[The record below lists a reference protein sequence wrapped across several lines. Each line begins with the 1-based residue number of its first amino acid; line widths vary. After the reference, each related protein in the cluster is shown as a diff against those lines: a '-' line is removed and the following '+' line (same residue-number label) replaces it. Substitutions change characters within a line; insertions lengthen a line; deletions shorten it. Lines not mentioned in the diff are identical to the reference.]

1 LLPLAG
7 HFTQVPSAGH
17 DECYGDFSPTIIDLL
32 ANIDPFK
39 LLSMRRSLSLMLS
52 FGVLAC
58 STAVQNM
65 QAQSTDPNDLQA
77 AVVITKLAQPNYPPL
92 ALEARIQGDVQ
103 IAVGVRRDGT
113 VESASVASGHP
124 ILGRAALQSAQNSE
138 YECRRCSEAVTSYSL
153 VYTFRL
159 EVSSPGQSRAIPIT
173 QVGNH
178 VTVIGEPPT
187 TTVTNSDPPSSF
199 RVRSAKCLYL
209 WKCGLR

>member
-1 LLPLAG
+1 
-7 HFTQVPSAGH
+7 
-17 DECYGDFSPTIIDLL
+17 
-32 ANIDPFK
+32 
-39 LLSMRRSLSLMLS
+39 MRRSLSLMLS

-58 STAVQNM
+58 STSVQSM

-77 AVVITKLAQPNYPPL
+77 AVVITKLAEPSYPPL
-92 ALEARIQGDVQ
+92 ALQARIQGDVQ

-138 YECRRCSEAVTSYSL
+138 YECWRCSEAVTSYSL

-159 EVSSPGQSRAIPIT
+159 EIPSPGQSGAIPVT
-173 QVGNH
+173 QMGNH
-178 VTVIGEPPT
+178 VTVIDEPPT
-187 TTVTNSDPPSSF
+187 ITATNYDPPSTF
-199 RVRSAKCLYL
+199 RRRSAKCLYL

>member
-1 LLPLAG
+1 
-7 HFTQVPSAGH
+7 
-17 DECYGDFSPTIIDLL
+17 
-32 ANIDPFK
+32 
-39 LLSMRRSLSLMLS
+39 MLS
-52 FGVLAC
+52 FGALAC
-58 STAVQNM
+58 STSVQIM

-77 AVVITKLAQPNYPPL
+77 AVVITKLAQPSYPPL
-92 ALEARIQGDVQ
+92 ALQARIQGDVQ

-159 EVSSPGQSRAIPIT
+159 GIPRPGQSGAIPVT
-173 QVGNH
+173 QMGNH
-178 VTVIGEPPT
+178 VTVIDEPPT
-187 TTVTNSDPPSSF
+187 ITATTYDPPSTF
-199 RVRSAKCLYL
+199 RRRSAKCLYL